1 MWATLDW
8 KGEIRMVRRV
18 AISIGLL
25 GLLPFV
31 AVSLPA
37 QDAGQTQSQP
47 PVATPAQVSQ
57 AQSASTPTAAS
68 PTAQPPAE
76 SAKPI
81 DTKLDPK
88 PAETKPA
95 DATAAEAKPDPKSYL
110 VTIGTH
116 IPLSLS
122 NSVSTKNS
130 VPGDRVYLE
139 TIFPILADGRIV
151 IPPGSYVEG
160 TITEVQRPG
169 KVKGRG
175 EFHLRF
181 DTLILPNGTTRDF
194 RARVSG
200 IDGRANEE
208 LDRKEGTIKS
218 EGNKSGDVR
227 TVGETTATG
236 AGLGGLI
243 GAASGSAGMGAGI
256 GAAAGATAGLIGV
269 LFTRG
274 PDAVLAKG
282 TTLEMVLDRPVQFE
296 DSELDF
302 SNSPPR
308 RAGSDGGGPLPSRKT
323 PPARRW
329 PIV

>member
-1 MWATLDW
+1 ML
-8 KGEIRMVRRV
+8 RR
-18 AISIGLL
+18 AIISFSLL
-25 GLLPFV
+25 ASLSGGM
-31 AVSLPA
+31 AVNLRA
-37 QDAGQTQSQP
+37 QAAEQP
-47 PVATPAQVSQ
+47 PAKPPAASTQNATPAD
-57 AQSASTPTAAS
+57 AKS
-68 PTAQPPAE
+68 P
-76 SAKPI
+76 
-81 DTKLDPK
+81 
-88 PAETKPA
+88 ETPA
-95 DATAAEAKPDPKSYL
+95 DAKPEQKPFL
-110 VTIGTH
+110 VDIGTH

-139 TIFPILADGRIV
+139 TIFPILAGGRIV

-200 IDGRANEE
+200 IDGRASEE
-208 LDRKEGTIKS
+208 LDRKEGTIRS

-296 DSELDF
+296 ESELDF
-302 SNSPPR
+302 SNSPAR
-308 RAGSDGGGPLPSRKT
+308 RAGSDSGGPLPSRKN
-323 PPARRW
+323 PPVRRW
-329 PIV
+329 PIL

>member
-1 MWATLDW
+1 ML
-8 KGEIRMVRRV
+8 RRAV
-18 AISIGLL
+18 ISFSLL
-25 GLLPFV
+25 AGVCGSMTVNLR
-31 AVSLPA
+31 A
-37 QDAGQTQSQP
+37 QTADQSP
-47 PVATPAQVSQ
+47 
-57 AQSASTPTAAS
+57 
-68 PTAQPPAE
+68 AQPPA
-76 SAKPI
+76 SSLQTTSPQTAPQPPVQVASPANAKSPEA
-81 DTKLDPK
+81 T
-88 PAETKPA
+88 PA
-95 DATAAEAKPDPKSYL
+95 DAKLEPKPFL
-110 VTIGTH
+110 VDIGTH

-139 TIFPILADGRIV
+139 TIFPILAGGRIV

-160 TITEVQRPG
+160 TITEVMRPG

-200 IDGRANEE
+200 IDGRASEE
-208 LDRKEGTIKS
+208 LDRKEGTIRS

-236 AGLGGLI
+236 AGLG
-243 GAASGSAGMGAGI
+243 GSAGMGAGI

-296 DSELDF
+296 ESELDF
-302 SNSPPR
+302 SNSPAR

-323 PPARRW
+323 PPVHRL
-329 PIV
+329 PIL